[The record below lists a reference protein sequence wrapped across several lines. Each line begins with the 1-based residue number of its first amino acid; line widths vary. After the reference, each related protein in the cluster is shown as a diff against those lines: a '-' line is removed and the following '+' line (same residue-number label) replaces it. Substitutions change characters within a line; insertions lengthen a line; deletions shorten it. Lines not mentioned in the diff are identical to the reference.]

1 MFLTCSLEE
10 ATKYEFFNLYE
21 PGLSCEVLAREN
33 VNKTDLTEF
42 LDYLKDTFAK
52 LINIKNNKNKD
63 REIMFNGYYALTI
76 DDNMLAQWAKL
87 LNCMGIEQ
95 QSPIIMQMALQII
108 LGKLLQLSLKLRN
121 SILHA
126 VDDPEVKDV
135 NLEKYEEASLRYLA
149 GYVIFRL
156 KKNIKNKNLLEGI
169 TVYELL
175 CNWGSKEGT
184 RSSDCSFTDYT
195 SSLAERVNSGSLF

>member
-10 ATKYEFFNLYE
+10 ATKYQFFNLYE
-21 PGLSCEVLAREN
+21 PGLSCGVLAREN

-63 REIMFNGYYALTI
+63 REIMFNGYYTLTI

-87 LNCMGIEQ
+87 LNGMGIEQ
-95 QSPIIMQMALQII
+95 QSPIIIQMTLQIM
-108 LGKLLQLSLKLRN
+108 LGKFLQLSLKLRN

-126 VDDPEVKDV
+126 VADPEVKVV
-135 NLEKYEEASLRYLA
+135 NLEKYEEASLRYVA
-149 GYVIFRL
+149 G
-156 KKNIKNKNLLEGI
+156 
-169 TVYELL
+169 
-175 CNWGSKEGT
+175 
-184 RSSDCSFTDYT
+184 
-195 SSLAERVNSGSLF
+195 